1 MRLEGVVVMEAVI
14 RAREL
19 SVLRK
24 RLAKLTR
31 TQRQWLVAELTAED
45 RQVASVAVIENALFF

>member
-1 MRLEGVVVMEAVI
+1 MEAVI